1 MREARNV
8 TYQWIVEVRRKL
20 DSTQDEASR
29 TGLQH
34 RLCMLAATCFS
45 TFDVCPQHVPAI
57 LSSKEDFSIAMQ
69 CAVFVG
75 NNIQSKSSLSEDDFF
90 YLTRMLGRYRRILY
104 DLEPMFRQSLP
115 PVRGRAGLLHAD
127 AYDDALAQL
136 WVGYCKSDPSSWH
149 VLPRP
154 RSRWISCVTEKGQ
167 KVHYN
172 LLTGELL
179 IGGRRLGRL
188 PSKIVYHSTYMRIFG
203 EVSGQSPPSG
213 PSLRHF
219 QRIVDVIPADIPGMD
234 YMTRSTISGYKV
246 STTTTIF
253 SFGSGKGDL

>member
-1 MREARNV
+1 MRDARNV
-8 TYQWIVEVRRKL
+8 TYQWIIEVRRKL

-34 RLCMLAATCFS
+34 RLCMLAATCLS
-45 TFDVCPQHVPAI
+45 TFDVCPQHVHAI

-75 NNIQSKSSLSEDDFF
+75 NNIQNKLSLSEDNFF
-90 YLTRMLGRYRRILY
+90 YLTRMLGRYRRILN

-115 PVRGRAGLLHAD
+115 PARGRAGLMHAD

-136 WVGYCKSDPSSWH
+136 WVGYCKSNPSSWH

-154 RSRWISCVTEKGQ
+154 KSRWISCVTEKGQ

-179 IGGRRLGRL
+179 IGGKRLGRL
-188 PSKIVYHSTYMRIFG
+188 PSKIVDHPTYECIFG
-203 EVSGQSPPSG
+203 KVSGLSPRSG
-213 PSLRHF
+213 PSLRRF
-219 QRIVDVIPADIPGMD
+219 QRIVDVVPADIPGMD
-234 YMTRSTISGYKV
+234 YMTRSTISDHKV
-246 STTTTIF
+246 KT
-253 SFGSGKGDL
+253 

>member
-8 TYQWIVEVRRKL
+8 TYQWITEVRRKL
-20 DSTQDEASR
+20 DSIQDEESR

-45 TFDVCPQHVPAI
+45 TFDVNPEHLPAI

-75 NNIQSKSSLSEDDFF
+75 NNIQNKSSLSEDNFF
-90 YLTRMLGRYRRILY
+90 YLNRMLGRYRRILD
-104 DLEPMFRQSLP
+104 DLEPMFTQSSP
-115 PVRGRAGLLHAD
+115 PLHGRAGLLHAD

-136 WVGYCKSDPSSWH
+136 WVESCKSNPSSWN
-149 VLPRP
+149 VLPRSK
-154 RSRWISCVTEKGQ
+154 SRWISCVTEKGQ

-179 IGGRRLGRL
+179 IGGKRLGRL
-188 PSKIVYHSTYMRIFG
+188 PSKIVDHPTYEYIFG
-203 EVSGQSPPSG
+203 KVSGQSPPSG
-213 PSLRHF
+213 PSLTRF
-219 QRIVDVIPADIPGMD
+219 QRIVDVVPADIPGMD

-246 STTTTIF
+246 KHCYTNFPF
-253 SFGSGKGDL
+253 SIGKDDL